1 MRVAKLAFS
10 LLDIEPEGLELGLGL
25 GLGIGLGIGL
35 GLVVLLSRLRHEA
48 GGITRWG

>member
-1 MRVAKLAFS
+1 MLVLVWGS
-10 LLDIEPEGLELGLGL
+10 VLGLELGLGL